1 MIFESK
7 TFRNLVLELR
17 KLPGIGPR
25 SARRIASHLVKVSVD
40 EAKSLCEAVHEARA
54 SLTFCSVCCNLSD
67 KDPCQICTD
76 DRRDREIVCVV
87 ESPADTAP
95 IESSQ
100 SYRGLYHVLHGAL
113 SPLEDRGPGDLRIA
127 ELMNRLKKEEI
138 REVILAT
145 NPSVEGEATASH
157 LSELIKPLGIRVTRI
172 ARGIPMGSEL
182 RLTDELTLSRAL
194 EERREI

>member
-7 TFRNLVLELR
+7 VFRNLVLELR

-25 SARRIASHLVKVSVD
+25 SARRIASHLV
-40 EAKSLCEAVHEARA
+40 EASGTEAEALCQAVREARA
-54 SLTFCSVCCNLSD
+54 SLTYCGVCCNLSE
-67 KDPCQICTD
+67 KDPCQICSDTG
-76 DRRDREIVCVV
+76 RDRETVCVV
-87 ESPADTAP
+87 ESPADSAP
-95 IESSQ
+95 IEASG
-100 SYRGLYHVLHGAL
+100 SYRGLYHVLHGTL
-113 SPLEDRGPGDLRIA
+113 SPLENRGPGDLRIE
-127 ELMNRLKKEEI
+127 ELMTRLKKGGI

-145 NPSVEGEATASH
+145 NPSVEGEATANH
-157 LSELIKPLGIRVTRI
+157 LSEVIKPMGIRVTRI